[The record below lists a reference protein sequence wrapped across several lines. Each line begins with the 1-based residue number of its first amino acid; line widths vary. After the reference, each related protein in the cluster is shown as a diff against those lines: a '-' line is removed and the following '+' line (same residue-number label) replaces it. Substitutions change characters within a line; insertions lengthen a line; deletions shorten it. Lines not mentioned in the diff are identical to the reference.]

1 MGSANHLLGRAI
13 GLSFRLVPRRF
24 RFRAAVCAARL
35 LQPYIRRTQMYE
47 LRIQQRADTIREI
60 TLDIVMRTLTRYGT
74 TYDPIATVE
83 GIEHLPPTDQP
94 GPMLVVSP
102 HMMLGMV
109 FFRLLRERGWESVLL
124 ATGGEMRVPGTRE
137 PLRVEPAPS
146 PELLLRVRRHFQ
158 EGRVVVAAIDRADP
172 EPHNALYQTRRGE
185 MRFSHALVRLAAH
198 CGARVL
204 FMGTWL
210 DERSRIVLRLAP
222 AGAADADGMLA
233 EFVAFVDAMPVPAP
247 ASLP

>member
-1 MGSANHLLGRAI
+1 MGSANHILGRAI
-13 GLSFRLVPRRF
+13 GLSFRLIPKRF
-24 RFRAAVCAARL
+24 RFRAAVRAARL

-47 LRIQQRADTIREI
+47 FRIQQRADTIREI
-60 TLDIVMRTLTRYGT
+60 TLDIVMRLLTRYGT

-83 GIEHLPPTDQP
+83 GIEHLPVTDRP

-102 HMMLGMV
+102 HMMLGMI
-109 FFRLLRERGWESVLL
+109 FFRLLRERGWDNVLL

-137 PLRVEPAPS
+137 PIRVEPAPA
-146 PELLLRVRRHFQ
+146 PEMLLRVRRHFQ
-158 EGRVVVAAIDRADP
+158 EGRVVVAAIDRAEP
-172 EPHNALYQTRRGE
+172 ERRNAVYQTRRGE
-185 MRFSHALVRLAAH
+185 MRFSHALFRLAAN

-222 AGAADADGMLA
+222 AHAADPDGMLE
-233 EFVAFVDAMPVPAP
+233 EFLDFVDAMPVPAP
-247 ASLP
+247 ASPP